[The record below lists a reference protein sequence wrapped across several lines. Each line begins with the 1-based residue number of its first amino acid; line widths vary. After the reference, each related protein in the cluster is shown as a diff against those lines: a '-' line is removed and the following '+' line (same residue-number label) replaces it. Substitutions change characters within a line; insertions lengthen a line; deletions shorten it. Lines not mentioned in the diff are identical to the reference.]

1 MVGWNTKYIGGV
13 DSSDSYIVDLVE
25 IFLDLRFGHG
35 LGDSENVGTYR
46 MFSSGC
52 LPSLVKSVMSLE
64 SRIMV

>member
-25 IFLDLRFGHG
+25 IFLDLWFGHG

-46 MFSSGC
+46 M
-52 LPSLVKSVMSLE
+52 SVC
-64 SRIMV
+64 